1 LNVERVAPAVAG
13 KKQVGFLPILAYPI
27 RAWVHSKNAERQK
40 STSTNGARS
49 CVCIGTRSAR
59 GRSNLP
65 RVFIHPLARLHFG
78 MVQGGVLSLMPGNF
92 SLMENRFDK
101 HYTRDEA
108 RALLPQIREWLERLN
123 RLRQDLDRFDK
134 RLSGLTGQGNDVG
147 GETVNS
153 WIRVLADMQ
162 GILAEF
168 QRRRIFIK
176 DLSRGLVDFPAII
189 GGREAFLCW
198 EQEEDD
204 IEFWHDLDA
213 GFGGRERL

>member
-1 LNVERVAPAVAG
+1 
-13 KKQVGFLPILAYPI
+13 
-27 RAWVHSKNAERQK
+27 
-40 STSTNGARS
+40 
-49 CVCIGTRSAR
+49 
-59 GRSNLP
+59 
-65 RVFIHPLARLHFG
+65 
-78 MVQGGVLSLMPGNF
+78 
-92 SLMENRFDK
+92 MEHRFDK

-108 RALLPQIREWLERLN
+108 RALLPQVRRWLVQLN
-123 RLRQDLDRFDK
+123 RLRQDLERFDK
-134 RLSGLTGQGNDVG
+134 RLSGLTGQGNDLG

-162 GILAEF
+162 GVLAEF

-204 IEFWHDLDA
+204 IEFWHDLDT

>member
-1 LNVERVAPAVAG
+1 MD
-13 KKQVGFLPILAYPI
+13 Q
-27 RAWVHSKNAERQK
+27 
-40 STSTNGARS
+40 
-49 CVCIGTRSAR
+49 
-59 GRSNLP
+59 
-65 RVFIHPLARLHFG
+65 
-78 MVQGGVLSLMPGNF
+78 
-92 SLMENRFDK
+92 RFDK

-108 RALLPQIREWLERLN
+108 RALLPQIRQWLEKLN
-123 RLRQDLDRFDK
+123 RLRQDLERFDK
-134 RLSGLTGQGNDVG
+134 RLSGLTGQGNDLG

-153 WIRVLADMQ
+153 WIRALADMQ

-204 IEFWHDLDA
+204 IEFWHDLDT